1 MARWHSLEL
10 VFSRQIQC
18 AHDAASVR
26 QRFLATSE
34 QHLRHYK
41 LLIVQF
47 NRWRIAPVRTEGCE
61 GHGMR
66 GNPKYQAPENDLW
79 PSTHI
84 WWRKKYLSVVLG
96 SKASD
101 KVEHTGGHRQERQP
115 ITKVIK
121 NQKELSIYVHK
132 SEKNLESPWRSEGRH
147 SGTVGQIPFS
157 FESINLVHFVLRPG
171 TLCNHWRG
179 SPSYNTNGLNTEYLL
194 ILHKESC

>member
-1 MARWHSLEL
+1 MARWHSLDLWFVL
-10 VFSRQIQC
+10 VKSN
-18 AHDAASVR
+18 AHMMLQAWGRDS
-26 QRFLATSE
+26 
-34 QHLRHYK
+34 
-41 LLIVQF
+41 LLPVHNTCGNSIVQF
-47 NRWRIAPVRTEGCE
+47 NRWRIAPFRTEGCE

-101 KVEHTGGHRQERQP
+101 KVEHASGHRQERQP

-132 SEKNLESPWRSEGRH
+132 SEKNLESPWWSEGRH